1 MQADDPTLLSRRA
14 REIIVK
20 ADDADGAPPAAVS
33 RAVAK
38 VEAIKNVRDQFDS
51 ESPTVGLRDSTWL
64 IISVLVL
71 TVTALAWGNPK
82 GVDLF
87 ARLIVIGG
95 GVTMAVAVAGRK
107 FLVKD

>member
-1 MQADDPTLLSRRA
+1 MIRPSVQASARDHRQGRRRRRRA
-14 REIIVK
+14 ARGGK
-20 ADDADGAPPAAVS
+20 PCRGQS
-33 RAVAK
+33 RSHQ
-38 VEAIKNVRDQFDS
+38 NVRDQFDS

>member
-1 MQADDPTLLSRRA
+1 M
-14 REIIVK
+14 
-20 ADDADGAPPAAVS
+20 
-33 RAVAK
+33 
-38 VEAIKNVRDQFDS
+38 
-51 ESPTVGLRDSTWL
+51 
-64 IISVLVL
+64 LVL

-95 GVTMAVAVAGRK
+95 GATMAVAVAGRK